1 MMLRKKLYLIVLVL
15 ALVIPVTAVYAVL
28 ESVIL
33 KDGTQ
38 EAHQLDLVSKED
50 SEVDGVTHRTY
61 TYALTDLNNVQ
72 NGVSHFVFGI
82 ETCYTED
89 FLVSPSGSSYLTPTN
104 LDVCDPDDGIYDCVA
119 APYEVETGLDGSTG
133 MTGLKFNI
141 EDDDYELTNGTTH
154 IFQITVK
161 GFLGDG
167 PVGALTKYGSTDTG
181 GDETITGPVCPGPT
195 AVTFS
200 SSNVSSQSASALLPF
215 VLLMGLGLATV
226 SIIVWRRQVA
236 NG

>member
-1 MMLRKKLYLIVLVL
+1 MMLRKKLYFIVLVL
-15 ALVIPVTAVYAVL
+15 ALLIPATAVYAAL
-28 ESVIL
+28 DSVIL

-38 EAHQLDLVSKED
+38 EAHQLDLVSKVD
-50 SEVDGVTHRTY
+50 SQVDGITHRTY

-82 ETCYTED
+82 DTCYTEE
-89 FLVSPSGSSYLTPTN
+89 FLVSPSGNSYLTPTD

-119 APYEVETGLDGSTG
+119 APYEVETGFDGSTG
-133 MTGLKFNI
+133 MTGLKYNI
-141 EDDDYELTNGTTH
+141 EDDNFELKNGTTH

-161 GFLGDG
+161 GFLGDDQ
-167 PVGALTKYGSTDTG
+167 VGALTKYGSTDTG
-181 GDETITGPVCPGPT
+181 GDEEITGPVCPGPT

-200 SSNVSSQSASALLPF
+200 SSNVSSPATSALLPV

-226 SIIVWRRQVA
+226 SVIVWRRQVA
-236 NG
+236 TG